1 MRFNVAQLLKEPV
14 GSTRQYDIEADIATL
29 DEEISPLAPL
39 TGQVHF
45 LRTDAGILVQGWVQ
59 TKVNLQ
65 CSRCLAPLVV
75 PLEVLLEEEY
85 RPRVPLGSVGKR
97 SDEDEDPA
105 LFIDEYQILDLAEVI
120 RQELLLALPTRP
132 LCRSDCAGLCPA
144 CGQDLNE
151 GPCECARAV
160 DPRWAALEMVSGEL
174 VNW

>member
-29 DEEISPLAPL
+29 DEEISPLGPL
-39 TGQVHF
+39 TGHVRF
-45 LRTDAGILVQGWVQ
+45 LRTDAGILVQGRVQ
-59 TKVNLQ
+59 AKVSLQ

-75 PLEVLLEEEY
+75 PLEVELEEEY

-105 LFIDEYQILDLAEVI
+105 LFIDEHQILDLGEVV
-120 RQELLLALPTRP
+120 RQELLLALPIHP
-132 LCRSDCAGLCPA
+132 LCRPDCAGLCPE

-151 GPCECARAV
+151 GPCECVRAM
-160 DPRWAALEMVSGEL
+160 DPRWAALELGFERSE
-174 VNW
+174 